1 MGNPWL
7 IDNTHIMLRLL
18 VAMLLGGLIGFERER
33 SNHAAGLRTHI
44 LVCLGSSLIMML
56 SIYGFA
62 DFLKEPNVRIDPAR
76 LATAV
81 ITGVGFLGA
90 GTILFTGKSITGL
103 TTAASIWVVAAIG
116 LGTGAGFY
124 FASVASTILVLINLW
139 TFNKLEQRYLRG
151 QKVHLITL
159 YGLSSPGLLDQV
171 SSFLDQEQI
180 QVKKVS
186 IKEHDNIP
194 FHEFHPEGRNVEV
207 SLEVLARPGFD
218 PLRISVALRQWED
231 ISAVTVE

>member
-1 MGNPWL
+1 MGDPWV
-7 IDNTHIMLRLL
+7 IDNSHIMIRLL
-18 VAMLLGGLIGFERER
+18 LAVLLGGLIGFERER

-62 DFLKEPNVRIDPAR
+62 AFVREPSVRIDPAR

-124 FASVASTILVLINLW
+124 FASVASTVLVLLTLW
-139 TFNKLEQRYLRG
+139 TLNKLEQRYLRG
-151 QKVHLITL
+151 QKPHQITL

-171 SSFLDQEQI
+171 STFLEQEEI
-180 QVKKVS
+180 KVKKVS
-186 IKEHDNIP
+186 VKEHDNIP
-194 FHEFHPEGRNVEV
+194 FRELHPEGRNVEV

-218 PLRISVALRQWED
+218 PLRISAALRQWED
-231 ISAVTVE
+231 ISAVIVE